1 MHITQLKEDQLVGNL
16 YQSRLLDEK
25 EELSFQVEDVSEI
38 NKKLKGL
45 KTQEIKIEEL
55 SIFDRIRNCTTLIDI
70 FGAEFCEE
78 LAELHEDEH
87 E

>member
-1 MHITQLKEDQLVGNL
+1 MTQK
-16 YQSRLLDEK
+16 
-25 EELSFQVEDVSEI
+25 
-38 NKKLKGL
+38 
-45 KTQEIKIEEL
+45 IKIEEL

-78 LAELHEDEH
+78 LAVLHEDEH